1 MTTTNE
7 TTTTESITETTN
19 APTAEMHDAVP
30 GEASESARVESDGE
44 TREQSDPRVERT
56 VEAAGR
62 IVEAAVDIGR
72 AWAAYGLRV
81 GKLALETHAHT
92 MGKLASALGEIDRT
106 IESRGEAAPPANDA
120 TPAS

>member
-1 MTTTNE
+1 MTNTNE

-19 APTAEMHDAVP
+19 TLGAGARETNDAAPA
-30 GEASESARVESDGE
+30 EASDAARVE
-44 TREQSDPRVERT
+44 SDPRVERT

-81 GKLALETHAHT
+81 GKLALETHAQT
-92 MGKLASALGEIDRT
+92 MGKLAGALGEIDRT
-106 IESRGEAAPPANDA
+106 IEARNDA
-120 TPAS
+120 TPRTDDAASAG